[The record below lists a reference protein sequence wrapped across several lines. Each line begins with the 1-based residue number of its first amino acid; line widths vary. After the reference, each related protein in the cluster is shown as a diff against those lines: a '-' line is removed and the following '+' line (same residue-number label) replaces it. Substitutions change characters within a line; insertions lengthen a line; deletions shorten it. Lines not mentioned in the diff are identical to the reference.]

1 MNSPTQL
8 QTEMQEET
16 LCITGFRP
24 GPLSDPL
31 LSCPVLPWPTSQW
44 LTASGMRGRNNSEKF
59 PGRGI
64 WYGLDREG
72 RMFQRQEVAHG
83 HEHRSPHCLLSR
95 LLFPGLVT
103 LNFLSAVQ
111 VPVQT
116 FLLTPDP
123 KSCYFQ
129 VSLSENLRDASNC
142 T

>member
-31 LSCPVLPWPTSQW
+31 LSCPVLPWPTSLW

-64 WYGLDREG
+64 WYGLDRRKDVPETG
-72 RMFQRQEVAHG
+72 SGTWPRAQKPPLLAFQALIPR
-83 HEHRSPHCLLSR
+83 
-95 LLFPGLVT
+95 
-103 LNFLSAVQ
+103 
-111 VPVQT
+111 
-116 FLLTPDP
+116 
-123 KSCYFQ
+123 
-129 VSLSENLRDASNC
+129 VSDS
-142 T
+142 